1 MKISPNWHDVLSQQL
16 IECDTEDK
24 SYELVQLEHKDFAA
38 FPRIFHETCKPTTKR
53 MEEFRKLVDEVK
65 EMYEKKEFNSPQHA
79 IERLFKHMM
88 YGRRR
93 DTKNKISQIRT
104 DLFADVYKI
113 NLICREISDTNGRL
127 KYCEKLIAEYSEML
141 EGAEKE
147 DLNVLLEHPSVKG
160 INLSWYSYMG

>member
-24 SYELVQLEHKDFAA
+24 SYQLVQLEQKDFAA

-53 MEEFRKLVDEVK
+53 MEAFRKKVDEVK
-65 EMYEKKEFNSPQHA
+65 QMYEKKEFNSPQQA
-79 IERLFKHMM
+79 LECLFKHIMH
-88 YGRRR
+88 GRRTN
-93 DTKNKISQIRT
+93 TKDEISQIRK

-113 NLICREISDTNGRL
+113 NLICRKISTTNRRL
-127 KYCEKLIAEYSEML
+127 KQCQKLIAGYSETL

-147 DLNVLLEHPSVKG
+147 DLNVLLEHPSIKS
-160 INLSWYSYMG
+160 INLSWYSWI